1 MNLENFIWNNHIDN
15 AGGLTIRIRFIGS
28 SSGVYDPTKHEKQKE
43 NKKNTESYLLMLQKI
58 IAVLESIVKIDYK
71 FIL

>member
-43 NKKNTESYLLMLQKI
+43 NKKYRKL
-58 IAVLESIVKIDYK
+58 
-71 FIL
+71 FINASKNYSSFRKYCENRL